1 MDTENSPYE
10 PLEGLVNQDDNAIGR
25 SLEWLLADLNGNNGS
40 LPANADMDTGRQP
53 TARGKMNAQDEDKE
67 QDIPQIE
74 DDGSSIFRLSQ
85 PSYRFEVAIPE
96 MPIEKRNEYSAV
108 HSNIVEF
115 IFGELPSSRGII
127 KYHVE
132 FTDGRQELVGG
143 HSFINS

>member
-10 PLEGLVNQDDNAIGR
+10 PLQGLIDQDDNAIER

-40 LPANADMDTGRQP
+40 LPAHTEMNTERQP
-53 TARGKMNAQDEDKE
+53 TAHGNMNARGEDKE
-67 QDIPQIE
+67 QDIHQIE
-74 DDGSSIFRLSQ
+74 EDGSSISRLSQ
-85 PSYRFEVAIPE
+85 PNYRFEVAIPE
-96 MPIEKRNEYSAV
+96 MPIEKRKEHSPV

-115 IFGELPSSRGII
+115 ISGELPPTRGMI
-127 KYHVE
+127 KYRVE